1 MKKSLSIFLLIVFLL
16 VGCDTPAQPP
26 TPTALPTEILT
37 LSSSITLS
45 APTAPVNTEIATD
58 PTVFGTLSANDV
70 QGMQASAIESVA
82 NAIFK
87 KTMDGFVANGS
98 INEYQVLSLTVLPG
112 DTSLLTEIKYNVKS
126 SDPAWLADG
135 GTQAADSWI
144 NGNCSRFDLFIT
156 DTEFQLKNRRL
167 CS

>member
-1 MKKSLSIFLLIVFLL
+1 MNKSLSIFLLIGFLL
-16 VGCDTPAQPP
+16 AGCGAPAQPS
-26 TPTALPTEILT
+26 TPTSLPTEIPT
-37 LSSSITLS
+37 LSSSITLA
-45 APTAPVNTEIATD
+45 APTAPASTETASD
-58 PTVFGTLSANDV
+58 PTVFGIISAKDV

-98 INEYQVLSLTVLPG
+98 VNAYQVLSLTVLPG

-135 GTQAADSWI
+135 GIQAADGWI
-144 NGNCSRFDLFIT
+144 NGSCSRFDLFIT